1 MCNLEPS
8 FPVSQTAR
16 RGMSDSSWGQ
26 LSPLISDPTVTDIFV
41 NGDRGVWVDRGC
53 GPVREDKFSFT
64 SQQIHELIIRL
75 ISLGNRHIDEATP
88 CVDVRLHG
96 GVRVHAVLP
105 PVSTIGPLLSVRLPS
120 LKPITLEDL
129 KNSGFF
135 NGKSMDY
142 SDWLT
147 RQVLER
153 KNILI
158 TGAAGT
164 GKTTLLSAL
173 LREVPENERI
183 IVIEDV
189 AEINIVHP
197 HVISLEARQ
206 ANSEGAGEISLIT
219 LLKNAL
225 RMRPDRLVLG
235 ECRGGEIREL
245 FSALNT
251 GHNGGSG
258 TLHANSLLD
267 VPARLEAMCA
277 LADMTA
283 SSTARQAFSA
293 IDIIVHLEQS
303 HGARRI
309 SAIGCLAIEDN
320 RLKVNELSCT
330 EL

>member
-1 MCNLEPS
+1 
-8 FPVSQTAR
+8 
-16 RGMSDSSWGQ
+16 
-26 LSPLISDPTVTDIFV
+26 
-41 NGDRGVWVDRGC
+41 
-53 GPVREDKFSFT
+53 
-64 SQQIHELIIRL
+64 
-75 ISLGNRHIDEATP
+75 
-88 CVDVRLHG
+88 
-96 GVRVHAVLP
+96 
-105 PVSTIGPLLSVRLPS
+105 
-120 LKPITLEDL
+120 
-129 KNSGFF
+129 
-135 NGKSMDY
+135 MDY